1 MKVAVSIPDALFEE
15 ADRVAQA
22 MGKTRSALYAK
33 VLADFL
39 AKRKD
44 DEITEAINAA
54 VDSMDG
60 DDDSAFAIEA
70 GRRTLARSEW

>member
-1 MKVAVSIPDALFEE
+1 MKVAVSIPDDIFEE
-15 ADRVAQA
+15 VDRVAEA
-22 MGKTRSALYAK
+22 IGKTRSALYAK

-44 DEITEAINAA
+44 DAITAAINAA

-60 DDDSAFAIEA
+60 DDDSAFAKEA

>member
-1 MKVAVSIPDALFEE
+1 MKVAVSIPDDIFIE
-15 ADRVAQA
+15 ADRVAESI
-22 MGKTRSALYAK
+22 GKTRSAFYAK

-44 DEITEAINAA
+44 DAITASINASI
-54 VDSMDG
+54 DSMDG

-70 GRRTLARSEW
+70 GRKTLARSEW